1 MKFYLFILLLALI
14 FCNDIEKKEKINLLG
29 SEDDFI
35 NSFFADII
43 NIINNCSLEHDCVFS
58 QIEELIYL
66 LTDDN
71 YEIIYEYF
79 NDNDNCKNDC
89 ASHLSSVGAST
100 VINEIC
106 DYLCE

>member
-14 FCNDIEKKEKINLLG
+14 FCNNIEKKEKINLLG
-29 SEDDFI
+29 SEDEI
-35 NSFFADII
+35 NSFFEDFI

-58 QIEELIYL
+58 QIEDLIYL
-66 LTDDN
+66 LTDDK
-71 YEIIYEYF
+71 YEIIYEFF

-89 ASHLSSVGAST
+89 ASHLSSVGASS

>member
-43 NIINNCSLEHDCVFS
+43 NIINNCSLERDCVFG
-58 QIEELIYL
+58 QLEELIYF

-71 YEIIYEYF
+71 YEIYDDYV
-79 NDNDNCKNDC
+79 NDNDNCLNDC
-89 ASHLSSVGAST
+89 DSHLSSIGASS